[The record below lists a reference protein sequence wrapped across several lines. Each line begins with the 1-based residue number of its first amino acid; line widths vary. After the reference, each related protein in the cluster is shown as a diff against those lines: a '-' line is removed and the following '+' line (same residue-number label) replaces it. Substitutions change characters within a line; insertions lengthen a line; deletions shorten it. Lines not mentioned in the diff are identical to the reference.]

1 MGHLI
6 VLIFSL
12 PLPPEISKSYH
23 FLQNSKFPLPLA
35 LDWFFD
41 RADKKMI

>member
-23 FLQNSKFPLPLA
+23 FLQKSKCPLPPA
-35 LDWFFD
+35 LDTFYD
-41 RADKKMI
+41 IADNNMI